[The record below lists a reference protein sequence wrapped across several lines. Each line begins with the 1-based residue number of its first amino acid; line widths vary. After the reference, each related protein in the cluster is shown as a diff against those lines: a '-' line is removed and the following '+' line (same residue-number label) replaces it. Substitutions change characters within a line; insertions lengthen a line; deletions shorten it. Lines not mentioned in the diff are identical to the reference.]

1 MKTKAF
7 SCQNLLKVNGLF
19 LLLVCGLI
27 FSSSESL
34 AQTRKR
40 TSRVPPK
47 ITHPAPKTTNVPRG
61 TQMKIRLDS
70 TIDSSQARSGDRFKG
85 TVLSP
90 KRYADSII
98 EGHVTR
104 VTQSG
109 KLKGKTVVNLVFDRI
124 LLDEGGTDTLAAD
137 VVRIYGNDSAKV
149 GDEGEI
155 KSGSRGDSTTKRTAG
170 GAVAGAIIGGLA
182 GGGKGAAIGAAI
194 GGGAGAGSNYIRGSS
209 KVKLEEGTEILIRV
223 TR

>member
-7 SCQNLLKVNGLF
+7 SRSTILKFNALF
-19 LLLVCGLI
+19 LLFVCGLVFGSPEI
-27 FSSSESL
+27 L
-34 AQTRKR
+34 AQTRK
-40 TSRVPPK
+40 
-47 ITHPAPKTTNVPRG
+47 KTTSSVAKKTNNVPRG
-61 TQMKIRLDS
+61 TQMKIRLES
-70 TIDSSQARSGDRFKG
+70 TIDSSEARSGDRFKA

-90 KRYADSII
+90 KRYADSTL

-104 VTQSG
+104 VKQSG

-124 LLDEGGTDTLAAD
+124 QFDEGGSDTLGAE

-170 GAVAGAIIGGLA
+170 GAVAGAIIGGIA

-194 GGGAGAGSNYIRGSS
+194 GGGVGAGSNYIRGTS
-209 KVKLEEGTEILIRV
+209 KVKIEEGTEILIRV
-223 TR
+223 SR